1 MKVLVT
7 GHDGYIGCRVVSEL
21 VASGHEVAG
30 YDSYFFH
37 DCVFGEGSGE
47 PPRGVPEPSPSRA
60 EDVRDIGVAD
70 LRGFDAVVHL
80 AALSND
86 PMGNLNAACT
96 YDINHAGSVG
106 LATLAKEAGVTRFLF
121 SSSCSLYGAAGE
133 DVLDEGAAF
142 HPVTPYGRSK
152 VLAERDISKLADER
166 FSPTFLRNAT
176 AYGVSPRLRGDVV
189 VNNLVGIACTTG
201 EIRLESDGTPWRPL
215 VHVDDIARAFLAVLH
230 APRELVHDEA
240 FNVGRSEEN
249 YRVADV
255 AEMVRDQIPGSTV
268 TMREG
273 AGPDRRSYR
282 VNFDRLPRTLPEF
295 RPRWSVRRGI
305 EELADAFRRHAL
317 DRADL
322 VGPRY
327 QRIERIKELLREE
340 RLDASLRW
348 RAPQVVAGTSARGPR
363 QRGSPGPPFTSEED
377 A

>member
-7 GHDGYIGCRVVSEL
+7 GHDGYIGCRVVSAL
-21 VASGHEVAG
+21 VASGHDVEG

-37 DCVFGEGSGE
+37 DCLFGEGPGE
-47 PPRGVPEPSPSRA
+47 LPRGAPEPAPRRA

-70 LRGFDAVVHL
+70 LRGFDAVIHL

-86 PMGNLNAACT
+86 PMGNLNAECT

-106 LATLAKEAGVTRFLF
+106 LATLAKEAGIERFLF

-133 DVLDEGAAF
+133 EVLDERAAF
-142 HPVTPYGRSK
+142 KPVTPYGRSK

-189 VNNLVGIACTTG
+189 VNNLVGIACATG

-230 APRELVHDEA
+230 APRELVHGEA

-255 AEMVRDQIPGSTV
+255 AEMVRDEIPGSILT
-268 TMREG
+268 TKEG

-305 EELADAFRRHAL
+305 EELAEAFRRQGVGHAE
-317 DRADL
+317 L

-327 QRIERIKELLREE
+327 QRIERIKELLREG

-348 RAPQVVAGTSARGPR
+348 RALQAVGGTNARGPR
-363 QRGSPGPPFTSEED
+363 HRSAPGSSFTSEED